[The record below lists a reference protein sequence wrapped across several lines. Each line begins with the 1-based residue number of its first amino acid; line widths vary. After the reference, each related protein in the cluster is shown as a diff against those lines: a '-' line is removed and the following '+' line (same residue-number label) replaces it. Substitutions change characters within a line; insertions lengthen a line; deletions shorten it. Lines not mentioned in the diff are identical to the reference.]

1 MASDLLG
8 AFFRWW
14 SLPFVLTTV
23 VTGALTA
30 GDVGGSALFALVCAA
45 WWTPTRW
52 RMLSAHLLSCAIK
65 LSDMPCVWDGTWWFI
80 LLSVPWIVVLATHKS
95 LATAKERDAAARELE
110 AAMRAMCHILYGG
123 ASLLKI
129 NRDFM
134 DVEYSCAPI
143 FGASLIARLP
153 SEWGVDDW
161 ALSVWLT
168 RAFPLLTVVIELAVP
183 VLSVLVGPATG
194 VATGLALHA
203 GIAVTPS
210 PNNAGSFSVT
220 AALWYFSLLPD
231 AIGGALSELFEPL
244 DSRLAT
250 GAKPPLWG
258 GVALAAAAA
267 SYASGFTTCGAAGF
281 AFVVQCCV
289 CARAFDLHR
298 RSAAAPAAAR
308 PAAPPRALA
317 WRVGVVITT
326 WCVLNMI
333 ERVTCLLPAA

>member
-1 MASDLLG
+1 
-8 AFFRWW
+8 
-14 SLPFVLTTV
+14 
-23 VTGALTA
+23 
-30 GDVGGSALFALVCAA
+30 
-45 WWTPTRW
+45 
-52 RMLSAHLLSCAIK
+52 
-65 LSDMPCVWDGTWWFI
+65 MPRVWDGTWWFI
-80 LLSVPWIVVLATHKS
+80 LLSVPPRVLATHKS
-95 LATAKERDAAARELE
+95 LATAEERDAAARELE

-153 SEWGVDDW
+153 LAWGVDDW

-220 AALWYFSLLPD
+220 AALWYFSLSGRHRRRAERVVRAPRQ
-231 AIGGALSELFEPL
+231 P
-244 DSRLAT
+244 LAT
-250 GAKPPLWG
+250 KPR
-258 GVALAAAAA
+258 
-267 SYASGFTTCGAAGF
+267 CGAAW
-281 AFVVQCCV
+281 
-289 CARAFDLHR
+289 
-298 RSAAAPAAAR
+298 RSP
-308 PAAPPRALA
+308 PPPRLSQ
-317 WRVGVVITT
+317 RDHDV
-326 WCVLNMI
+326 
-333 ERVTCLLPAA
+333 